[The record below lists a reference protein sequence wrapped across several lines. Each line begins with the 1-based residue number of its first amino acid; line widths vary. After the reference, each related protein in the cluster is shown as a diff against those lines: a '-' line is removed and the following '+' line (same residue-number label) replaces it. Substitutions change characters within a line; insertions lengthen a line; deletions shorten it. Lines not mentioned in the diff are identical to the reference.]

1 MTEVGNEEDDTRLLK
16 DEVNTELNTVDDEE
30 EIIDLDEDNTNTEKE
45 GKNCC

>member
-30 EIIDLDEDNTNTEKE
+30 EIIDLDEDNANTEKE